1 MPKTGG
7 HIMKKALKVC
17 GYVMAGICLFYAIIM
32 GVMAGSGGGVGF
44 GSFFGFIIFLAAGAY
59 SLVIFFSFAKHF
71 ENQEDAIHLL
81 SEISR
86 KLDRG
91 GSSGYLSNGSGTNS
105 GEETWIC
112 PQCGCPNSKSMRS
125 CKSCGHCL

>member
-1 MPKTGG
+1 
-7 HIMKKALKVC
+7 MKKALKVC
-17 GYVMAGICLFYAIIM
+17 GIVMAVICFIYGLIM
-32 GVMAGSGGGVGF
+32 LMAVGVG
-44 GSFFGFIIFLAAGAY
+44 GFSVFMMFVFMTAAGAY
-59 SLVIFFSFAKHF
+59 SLVMFYSFAKHF

-91 GSSGYLSNGSGTNS
+91 GVSGYPSNGSSNNA
-105 GEETWIC
+105 EETWIC
-112 PQCGCPNSKSMRS
+112 PQCGCPNPKSMRS

>member
-1 MPKTGG
+1 
-7 HIMKKALKVC
+7 MKKALKVC
-17 GYVMAGICLFYAIIM
+17 GVVMAVLCFVY
-32 GVMAGSGGGVGF
+32 
-44 GSFFGFIIFLAAGAY
+44 GFIMMLIIEAGWFISFMYLVFMLAAGAY

-91 GSSGYLSNGSGTNS
+91 GSSGYLSNGSANNA
-105 GEETWIC
+105 EETWIC

>member
-1 MPKTGG
+1 
-7 HIMKKALKVC
+7 MKKALKVC
-17 GYVMAGICLFYAIIM
+17 GYVMAGLCCVY
-32 GVMAGSGGGVGF
+32 
-44 GSFFGFIIFLAAGAY
+44 GFIMLLTIGAGGFVSLMGFISMLAAGAY

-71 ENQEDAIHLL
+71 ENQEESISLL
-81 SEISR
+81 SEISG

-91 GSSGYLSNGSGTNS
+91 GASGYLSSGSGTNS

-112 PQCGCPNSKSMRS
+112 PECGCPNPKSMRS